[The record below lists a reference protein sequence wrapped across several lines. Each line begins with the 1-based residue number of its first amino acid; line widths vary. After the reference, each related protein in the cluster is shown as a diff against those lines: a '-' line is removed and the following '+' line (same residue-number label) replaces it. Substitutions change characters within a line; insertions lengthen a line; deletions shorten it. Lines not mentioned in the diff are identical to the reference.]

1 MTDTTILLRREAALP
16 AGPAAAAVL
25 LEPLL
30 AEAAGGAAR
39 VSLTLDYG
47 VEAAPGDPAT
57 VEAWVDRATR
67 TLVFAH
73 GRLIRTSD
81 QVLIASGSAVFS
93 REA

>member
-1 MTDTTILLRREAALP
+1 MTDTSTPLRREAALP

-30 AEAAGGAAR
+30 SEAAGGATR
-39 VSLTLDYG
+39 VSLTVDYG
-47 VEAAPGDPAT
+47 VEAAPGEAT
-57 VEAWVDRATR
+57 TAEAWVDRATR

-81 QVLIASGSAVFS
+81 QALIASGSAVFS